1 LIRPRKLAKRLLFLV
16 NFLDIYTFTLLIFYI
31 SQMVIGP
38 VFWIGFIILIVVL
51 LTLDMFVFHKKGEI
65 VNVKKALWLS
75 FLWISLALLFNVFV
89 FLMFGKEP
97 ALEFFTAYVIEKS
110 LSIDNLFVFI
120 LIFSSFKIHPRYQHG
135 VLFWGILGALIFRA
149 IFIFAGIA
157 LIERFAW
164 VMYLFGGFLVITG
177 IKMVVDL
184 LKKKENE
191 QESERKDMNQNS
203 FVTFIRRVFPMTDD
217 MSEPRFI
224 KKINGKRYVT
234 PFFHALLVIEMT
246 DLVFA
251 IDSIPAVLAVSTNMF
266 IVYTSNIFAILGMR
280 SLYFAL
286 KGVMDYFYYL
296 KYALSAI
303 LIFIGGKMTIN
314 HYAHENGSTFYIAT
328 TLSLL
333 IILTLIL
340 ISIVASVVR
349 SKQHEKKE
357 SKVKTGQSIN

>member
-1 LIRPRKLAKRLLFLV
+1 
-16 NFLDIYTFTLLIFYI
+16 
-31 SQMVIGP
+31 MVISS
-38 VFWIGFIILIVVL
+38 VFWIGFIILIIIL
-51 LTLDMFVFHKKGEI
+51 LALDMFVFHKKGEI

-75 FLWISLALLFNVFV
+75 FFWISLSLIFNF
-89 FLMFGKEP
+89 FIYLMFGKEP

-120 LIFSSFKIHPRYQHG
+120 LIFNSFKIHPRYQHG

-164 VMYLFGGFLVITG
+164 IMYLFGGFLVITG
-177 IKMVVDL
+177 LKMVVDQVRE
-184 LKKKENE
+184 KGEMHSGE
-191 QESERKDMNQNS
+191 EKDMNQNP
-203 FVTFIRRVFPMTDD
+203 FVKFIRKAFPMTDD
-217 MSEPRFI
+217 MSEPRFF
-224 KKINGKRYVT
+224 KKINGKQYAT
-234 PFFHALLVIEMT
+234 PFFLALLVIEMT

-251 IDSIPAVLAVSTNMF
+251 IDSIPAVLAISTNMF
-266 IVYTSNIFAILGMR
+266 IVYTSNIFAILGLR

-303 LIFIGGKMTIN
+303 LIFIGSKMTIN

-328 TLSLL
+328 TTSLMIILLL
-333 IILTLIL
+333 IVF
-340 ISIVASVVR
+340 SIAASVIR
-349 SKQHEKKE
+349 SKQQEKKVIKENVGE
-357 SKVKTGQSIN
+357 S